1 MAYLAYK
8 NITKRFPG
16 VVALNSVSFEIKQGS
31 CHALMG
37 ENGAGKSTLGKI
49 LAGVYNAD
57 EGEVLLEGKAI
68 TPPNPLAARALGIA
82 IVHQELAFCSNM
94 TIAEN
99 LCLGDMPRVAGWV
112 NRTELRDRARKMLT
126 EVGADFDVDQPIGNL
141 TTGQEQVV
149 QIASALG
156 VNARIVV
163 MDEPTSSLSVAESE
177 NLFSLLAKL
186 KERDITVIYV
196 SHRMEEI
203 FRLCDHITVLRDG
216 QHVHTCPVKETT
228 KEEVIHRMVGR
239 AVNQYS
245 TRHLHNEPGKETLR
259 VENLSS
265 PRKFQNV
272 NFNVRSGEIIGF
284 AGLIGAGRSEVAQAI
299 FGLDPHATG
308 TVFVHGKTLPPKNV
322 KAALRAGVGF
332 LPEDRKRQGLVLTMN
347 CRENTSLA
355 TLRKLS
361 RLGFVRR
368 KDEQSLSQKY
378 KERLRVKTPSMEV
391 LIAGLSG
398 GNQQKVALAK
408 WLARDCDVLIVDE
421 PTRGVDVGAKAEIH
435 QLLDELACQGLA
447 IVVISSELPE
457 VMSLSRRILVMREG
471 KIVRELNHTEFSQP
485 TLMRYMAGLG
495 EEK

>member
-1 MAYLAYK
+1 MPYLAYK

-16 VVALNSVSFEIKQGS
+16 VIALNKVSFEIKQGS

-57 EGEVLLEGKAI
+57 EGEVLLEDKVI
-68 TPPNPLAARALGIA
+68 SPPNPLAARALGIA

-99 LCLGDMPRVAGWV
+99 LCLGDMPRTAGWV
-112 NRTELRDRARKMLT
+112 NRAELRDRARKMLAQ
-126 EVGADFDVDQPIGNL
+126 VGADFDVDQPIANL

-186 KERDITVIYV
+186 KERGITIIYV

-203 FRLCDHITVLRDG
+203 FRLCDHLTVLRDG
-216 QHVHTCPVKETT
+216 QHVHTCPVAETST
-228 KEEVIHRMVGR
+228 EEVIQRMVGR
-239 AVNQYS
+239 AVAQY
-245 TRHLHNEPGKETLR
+245 TAKHLLHEPGKEVLR
-259 VENLSS
+259 VENLNS
-265 PRKFQNV
+265 PGKFQNV
-272 NFNVRSGEIIGF
+272 TFSVRAGEIIGF

-299 FGLDPHATG
+299 FGLDPRATG
-308 TVFVHGKTLPPKNV
+308 AVVVHDKTVPPKNI
-322 KAALRAGVGF
+322 KAALRAGIGL

-355 TLRKLS
+355 TLRILS
-361 RLGFVRR
+361 TLGFVRR
-368 KDEQSLSQKY
+368 KDEQSLSEKY
-378 KERLRVKTPSMEV
+378 KDRLRVKTPSMEV

-408 WLARDCDVLIVDE
+408 WLARNCDVLIVDE

-447 IVVISSELPE
+447 LIVISSELPE
-457 VMSLSRRILVMREG
+457 VMTLSRRILIMREG
-471 KIVRELNHTEFSQP
+471 KVVKELNHTDFSQP
-485 TLMRYMAGLG
+485 TLMRYMAGMA
-495 EEK
+495 EAK